1 MACPVSDW
9 TPINYGWEL
18 SKCDNY
24 LEINWLDG
32 DQVPPEIESLEE
44 TNISNEEMFNEYDED
59 SDHNIYESNK
69 SDNDDDSNYDDFWIK
84 NHLEDLIISYNVM
97 LYILVLYIRLFT
109 MIEWFFKNLRVRRNL
124 RTVTRGVYGTL
135 ATFKM
140 ELFVT
145 LFNDFVPLTNV
156 IKNSISGVA
165 RMLDKPVMA
174 IHSFF
179 NHE

>member
-1 MACPVSDW
+1 M
-9 TPINYGWEL
+9 
-18 SKCDNY
+18 
-24 LEINWLDG
+24 
-32 DQVPPEIESLEE
+32 
-44 TNISNEEMFNEYDED
+44 
-59 SDHNIYESNK
+59 
-69 SDNDDDSNYDDFWIK
+69 
-84 NHLEDLIISYNVM
+84 
-97 LYILVLYIRLFT
+97 
-109 MIEWFFKNLRVRRNL
+109 
-124 RTVTRGVYGTL
+124 TRGVHGTL
-135 ATFKM
+135 ATVKM